1 MMDAQQVIRRPLIT
15 EKSTRLKEASNT
27 ICFEVARDANKIE
40 IAKAVTAL
48 FGVKVADV
56 RVANRQGKMKRMGR
70 FIGRRRDWKKAYV
83 RLAPGEK
90 SIEFFEGV

>member
-1 MMDAQQVIRRPLIT
+1 MEPQQVIRRPLIT

-27 ICFEVARDANKIE
+27 ICFEVHRAANKIE
-40 IAKAVTAL
+40 IGRAVQAL

-56 RVANRQGKMKRMGR
+56 RVANREGKRKRMGR
-70 FIGRRRDWKKAYV
+70 FVGRRKAWKKAYV

-90 SIEFFEGV
+90 PIEFFEGV

>member
-1 MMDAQQVIRRPLIT
+1 MDPHRLIRRPLIT
-15 EKSTRLKEASNT
+15 EKATKLKEASNT
-27 ICFEVARDANKIE
+27 ICFEVDPAANKIE
-40 IAKAVTAL
+40 IAKAVQAL

-56 RVANRQGKMKRMGR
+56 RVANREGKRKRMGR
-70 FIGRRRDWKKAYV
+70 FVGRRKNWKKAYV